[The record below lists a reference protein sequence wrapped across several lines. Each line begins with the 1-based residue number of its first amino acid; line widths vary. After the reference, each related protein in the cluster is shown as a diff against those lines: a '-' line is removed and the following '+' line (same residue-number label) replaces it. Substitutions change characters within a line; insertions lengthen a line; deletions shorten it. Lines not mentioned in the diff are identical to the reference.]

1 MKFTFLKHNLQSLLS
16 HSEQLDS
23 PTSIIK
29 KFGPFLMTSL
39 FNQKLEESNQVIKY
53 MEQNIDQTQF
63 IRNFSLEPG
72 LKNWKIN
79 TKKSLEA
86 LACSLIVGNSNLI
99 NKHYVDCL
107 QENQISIYDVI
118 PLAYTLVIQQLNQ
131 WPLIEE
137 QEVISRLNYHL
148 QVQKQEFLK
157 IGPQIF
163 QMKLLLS
170 DLAVYYPDLLNF
182 LQIKV
187 YNSDLTLDYFVQ
199 DLRIQYKDFFFEKG
213 NLIDLKIG
221 DQAYLFLQSED
232 FQIQTMR
239 TFLLRYVR
247 IKRISEIYP
256 NLHVVWIH
264 NDMKKEYLYKI
275 FGV

>member
-1 MKFTFLKHNLQSLLS
+1 MKFTFLKHNLQSLLN

-53 MEQNIDQTQF
+53 MEQHIDQGQF
-63 IRNFSLEPG
+63 IRNLTYEPG
-72 LKNWKIN
+72 FKNWRIN
-79 TKKSLEA
+79 LKKSLES
-86 LACSLIVGNSNLI
+86 LACSLIVGNPHLI
-99 NKHYVDCL
+99 NKNYIECL
-107 QENQISIYDVI
+107 QENTIPIFDVI
-118 PLAYTLVIQQLNQ
+118 PLAYTLVIQQIKQ

-148 QVQKQEFLK
+148 QVQKSEFQK

-163 QMKLLLS
+163 QMKLFLS
-170 DLAVYYPDLLNF
+170 DIAVYYPEVTNF
-182 LQIKV
+182 LQTKV
-187 YNSDLTLDYFVQ
+187 FNSDLSLDFFAS
-199 DLRIQYKDFFFEKG
+199 DLRMQYQDFFFENG

-221 DQAYLFLQSED
+221 DQAYLFLQSDD

-239 TFLLRYVR
+239 KFLLKYVR
-247 IKRISEIYP
+247 IKRISELYP
-256 NLHVVWIH
+256 NLHVIWIH
-264 NDMKKEYLYKI
+264 NDMKKEQLYKL
-275 FGV
+275 FEV